1 MSGTYIRG
9 ERRMSKAESK
19 APSTDK
25 DSRVLELRRAGLT
38 WQRIA
43 EEVGYADHSGAH
55 RAYQRAIRD
64 NSQQGSDELLR
75 QELDRL
81 DRLQVAAWPQAMK
94 GDAASMSMILKII
107 EQRVKLLGLTADI
120 KVADAPDIW
129 DQLAAEISK

>member
-1 MSGTYIRG
+1 MSGTYIA
-9 ERRMSKAESK
+9 EEKNMTKAESK

-25 DSRVLELRRAGLT
+25 DARVLELRRAGLT

-107 EQRVKLLGLTADI
+107 EQRVKLLGLTAETRI
-120 KVADAPDIW
+120 ADAPDIW

>member
-1 MSGTYIRG
+1 MT
-9 ERRMSKAESK
+9 KK
-19 APSTDK
+19 TDPSQAGDK
-25 DSRVLELRRAGLT
+25 DARVLELRRAGLT

-55 RAYQRAIRD
+55 RAYQRAIRND
-64 NSQQGSDELLR
+64 SEQSTDELLR

-81 DRLQVAAWPQAMK
+81 DRLQVAAWPKAMT

-107 EQRVKLLGLTADI
+107 EQRVKLLGITGET
-120 KVADAPDIW
+120 KVVDMPDIW

>member
-1 MSGTYIRG
+1 MT
-9 ERRMSKAESK
+9 KAESK

-25 DSRVLELRRAGLT
+25 DARVLELRRAGLT

-107 EQRVKLLGLTADI
+107 EQRVKLLGLTAETRI
-120 KVADAPDIW
+120 ADAPDIW

>member
-1 MSGTYIRG
+1 MSGTYIA
-9 ERRMSKAESK
+9 EEKDMTKAESK

-25 DSRVLELRRAGLT
+25 DARVLELRRAGLT

-107 EQRVKLLGLTADI
+107 EQRVKLLGLTAETRI
-120 KVADAPDIW
+120 ADAPDIW

>member
-9 ERRMSKAESK
+9 ETRVSKAESR

>member
-1 MSGTYIRG
+1 MTKKTDPTPAG
-9 ERRMSKAESK
+9 
-19 APSTDK
+19 DK
-25 DSRVLELRRAGLT
+25 DARVLELRRAGLT

-55 RAYQRAIRD
+55 RAYQRAIRND
-64 NSQQGSDELLR
+64 SEQSTDELLR

-81 DRLQVAAWPQAMK
+81 DRLQVAAWPKAMT

-107 EQRVKLLGLTADI
+107 EQRVKLLGITGEAKI
-120 KVADAPDIW
+120 VETPDIW

>member
-1 MSGTYIRG
+1 V
-9 ERRMSKAESK
+9 SKAESK

-64 NSQQGSDELLR
+64 NSQQGNDELLR

-107 EQRVKLLGLTADI
+107 EQRVKLLGLTADL